1 MVEEIRALIVA
12 ALPDAE
18 VQVQTGG
25 GGHYALRV
33 RSAAFEGKNRVAQQ
47 RMVLGA
53 IKSLMDGDMAPVHA
67 IDTLITE
74 KK

>member
-12 ALPDAE
+12 ALPDADVE
-18 VQVQTGG
+18 VQTGG

-47 RMVLGA
+47 RMVLSA